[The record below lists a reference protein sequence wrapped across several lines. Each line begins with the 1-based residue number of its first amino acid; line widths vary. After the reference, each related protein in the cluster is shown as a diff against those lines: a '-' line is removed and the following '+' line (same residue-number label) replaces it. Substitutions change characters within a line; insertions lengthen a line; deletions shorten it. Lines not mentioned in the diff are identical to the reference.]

1 MKNFIIILLIMLMI
15 FCPLEAE
22 AFWWLFGKNQDQ
34 VNISYLYING
44 ISYDESGQEITL
56 YQDLLED
63 GLINIQGRAVIRK
76 GTIGSVLVSIDGKET
91 WDSAELSD
99 DGAFQYYFS
108 PEIGREYEIYIEA
121 METAGRTNEVDETYK
136 KVIVSE
142 SNYQQVIEERLA
154 EMFTAYEMQNINSFM
169 EYVSWDFVGGD
180 VILEQALNKDFSNF
194 ADIAI
199 EYNLINLAINNDG
212 MISIV
217 LQYDRRLISNNDGST
232 LADSGLTEFVFNLEE
247 QGPVLYSMSY
257 PLIFGVSDASNVA
270 SGVINSAENE
280 QVIAVDDQGNIELK
294 SIDEIVNETAEM
306 NNEDD
311 NSGGSE
317 MPAYESGEKSIAS
330 VFNDENGNW
339 YNQGYRFSDGQ
350 ILERFTGY
358 CDFYIETNI
367 IFLNDDVRVLELNE
381 TDINNVTELPET
393 GYVEQ
398 WDLPYGITW
407 DICYGLSLP
416 DGNYAVVYFE
426 EAEEV
431 NSEYDADIGEVF
443 YRIRF
448 KYKYRDDGGRQF

>member
-1 MKNFIIILLIMLMI
+1 MI

-34 VNISYLYING
+34 VNMSYLYING

-76 GTIGSVLVSIDGKET
+76 GTIGSVRVSIDGKET

-99 DGAFQYYFS
+99 DGAFQYYFR
-108 PEIGREYEIYIEA
+108 PEIGQEYEIYIEA

-247 QGPVLYSMSY
+247 QGPVLYSMSH

-330 VFNDENGNW
+330 VFYDENGNW

>member
-1 MKNFIIILLIMLMI
+1 
-15 FCPLEAE
+15 
-22 AFWWLFGKNQDQ
+22 
-34 VNISYLYING
+34 
-44 ISYDESGQEITL
+44 
-56 YQDLLED
+56 
-63 GLINIQGRAVIRK
+63 
-76 GTIGSVLVSIDGKET
+76 
-91 WDSAELSD
+91 
-99 DGAFQYYFS
+99 
-108 PEIGREYEIYIEA
+108 
-121 METAGRTNEVDETYK
+121 
-136 KVIVSE
+136 
-142 SNYQQVIEERLA
+142 
-154 EMFTAYEMQNINSFM
+154 MQNINSFM

-247 QGPVLYSMSY
+247 QGPVLYSMSQ
-257 PLIFGVSDASNVA
+257 PLIFGVSDAANVA

-280 QVIAVDDQGNIELK
+280 QVIAVNDQGNIELK

-306 NNEDD
+306 NNEDG

-317 MPAYESGEKSIAS
+317 IPAYESGEKSIAS

-350 ILERFTGY
+350 ILERFAGY